1 MLFWYNVALH
11 KKSLIFFNTVFYE
24 ITHNKDIVMEKILD
38 IVEAIAHEKGL
49 KSEKVT
55 EAIKTAFIQTAKRV
69 INQKFAFEAVINNQT
84 KAVDLIQI
92 ITVVADNDERLQ
104 DENLAPAYISITE
117 AREYDDQVEIDDQL
131 QIPHDL
137 EEYGRTAAS
146 QLHREIEF
154 HIQRLVEDEIF
165 NKYKSKIGTLVT
177 GRVTRVDP
185 QNATYIEID
194 EIRAVLPMKNRIK
207 GEVFKV
213 GDHLK
218 AVVRRVDMNKENG
231 IQIELSRTSPKFLE
245 ELLALEVPEI
255 ADGTVIVERSAR
267 IPGERAKIAL
277 FSTHPQVDAVGA
289 TVGVK
294 GVRINAVSQ
303 ELIGENIDCIE
314 YTTIPELFIS
324 RIMSPAIISAVEIIK
339 DENGEA
345 QKAIITLPSD
355 QKSKAIGKSGINIR
369 LASMLSGLNIEL
381 VESDSKNSQNSEIQE
396 PKEQKD
402 GVDAL
407 KALFS

>member
-1 MLFWYNVALH
+1 
-11 KKSLIFFNTVFYE
+11 
-24 ITHNKDIVMEKILD
+24 MEKILD

-49 KSEKVT
+49 KPEKVT
-55 EAIKTAFIQTAKRV
+55 EALKTAFTQTAKRV
-69 INQKFAFEAVINNQT
+69 INQKFAFDAVVNNQT
-84 KAVDLIQI
+84 KTIDVIQI
-92 ITVVADNDERLQ
+92 ITVVADDDKRLQ
-104 DENLAPAYISITE
+104 DEEVAPAYISITE
-117 AREYDDQVEIDDQL
+117 AKEYDDQVEIDDQL

-146 QLHREIEF
+146 QLHREIEY

-165 NKYKSKIGTLVT
+165 NKYKSKIGSLVT

-194 EIRAVLPMKNRIK
+194 EIRAVLPMKSRIK
-207 GEVFKV
+207 GEIFKV

-255 ADGTVIVERSAR
+255 ADGTVIVEKSAR

-324 RIMSPAIISAVEIIK
+324 RIMSPAIISAVEIVR

-355 QKSKAIGKSGINIR
+355 QKSKAIGKNGINIR

-381 VESDSKNSQNSEIQE
+381 VENDSKNSQNGEAAE

-402 GVDAL
+402 SVDAL

>member
-1 MLFWYNVALH
+1 
-11 KKSLIFFNTVFYE
+11 
-24 ITHNKDIVMEKILD
+24 MEKILD

-324 RIMSPAIISAVEIIK
+324 RIMSPAIISAVEIVR

-355 QKSKAIGKSGINIR
+355 QKSKAIGKNGINIR

-381 VESDSKNSQNSEIQE
+381 VENDSKSSQNGEAVE

-402 GVDAL
+402 SVDAL
-407 KALFS
+407 KALFN

>member
-1 MLFWYNVALH
+1 
-11 KKSLIFFNTVFYE
+11 
-24 ITHNKDIVMEKILD
+24 MEKILD

-49 KSEKVT
+49 KPEKVK
-55 EAIKTAFIQTAKRV
+55 EALKTAFIQTAKRV
-69 INQKFAFEAVINNQT
+69 INPKFAFEAVINKETKTLDIIQT
-84 KAVDLIQI
+84 
-92 ITVVADNDERLQ
+92 ITVVADDDEILNDE
-104 DENLAPAYISITE
+104 DMAPAYISISE
-117 AREYDDQVEIDDQL
+117 AKEYDDQVELDDQL

-146 QLHREIEF
+146 TLHREIEY
-154 HIQRLVEDEIF
+154 HVQRVVEDEIF
-165 NKYKSKIGTLVT
+165 NKYKAKIGTLVN
-177 GRVTRVDP
+177 GRVTRVDSN
-185 QNATYIEID
+185 NATYIEVD
-194 EIRAVLPMKNRIK
+194 EVRAVLPMKSRIK

-218 AVVRRVDMNKENG
+218 AVVRRVNMDKENG

-255 ADGTVIVERSAR
+255 ADGTVIVEKSAR

-277 FSTHPQVDAVGA
+277 ISTHPQVDAVGA

-314 YTTIPELFIS
+314 YTTIPELFLS
-324 RIMSPAIISAVEIIK
+324 RIMSPAIISSVEIVK
-339 DENGEA
+339 NEDNEA
-345 QKAIITLPSD
+345 QKAIITLSSD
-355 QKSKAIGKSGINIR
+355 QKSKAIGKNGINIR

-381 VESDSKNSQNSEIQE
+381 IENDSAPTENGEIS
-396 PKEQKD
+396 EQKD

-407 KALFS
+407 EALFN

>member
-1 MLFWYNVALH
+1 
-11 KKSLIFFNTVFYE
+11 
-24 ITHNKDIVMEKILD
+24 MEKILD